1 MTFAPLI
8 YSFLDIPW
16 HEEHGHQEAAGPE
29 KVTSALKKHDT
40 AFGSWVMNKDH
51 LKRRETASSRGC
63 QQEVEEDAYT
73 QKVWFD

>member
-29 KVTSALKKHDT
+29 KVTT
-40 AFGSWVMNKDH
+40 AH
-51 LKRRETASSRGC
+51 SRNMTLLSGHG
-63 QQEVEEDAYT
+63 
-73 QKVWFD
+73 